1 MVLIVLLGLVVFLII
16 VAVAVFLWFVSTQR
30 ELVNLDEKCKN
41 ALSQI
46 KVQLNSRWD
55 ALLALAKSA
64 SAYAKHESET
74 LIKTIQ
80 SRQTTEV
87 RTAGD
92 VNQQQTAFN
101 EVLGRLMAVREAY
114 PELKASDLFEK
125 TMDGVKEYEENVRMS
140 RMIYN
145 DTATRMNRY
154 VRQWPSSFV
163 ANMLHFDVKEYLNV
177 DDQKKESMPD
187 LFPES

>member
-30 ELVNLDEKCKN
+30 ELVNLDEKCNN

-80 SRQTTEV
+80 SRQTTAV

>member
-30 ELVNLDEKCKN
+30 ELVNLDEKCNN

-55 ALLALAKSA
+55 VLLTLAKSA